1 MIEKPLVLSPILGPN
16 SGRQFFLFLFFSK
29 IWLRQSLNCKLSS
42 CTISEKANDPILK
55 KLSVG
60 RIDGRTD
67 GQADGRK

>member
-1 MIEKPLVLSPILGPN
+1 MTEKPLVLGPILGPN
-16 SGRQFFLFLFFSK
+16 SGRQFYFFFFSK
-29 IWLRQSLNCKLSS
+29 IWLRQSLNGKLSS